1 LSVYMWICRTTKIKP
16 SAEGFA
22 SAHQVHHQWRTVFE
36 EEGGPNCRERL
47 PIWLPELL
55 VQVRRRQPR
64 DRISQQV
71 AFRLAA
77 AMAVPHRNSAC
88 SGGVASACYE
98 GAAPS
103 TTRIQK
109 IRRAPKVTS
118 LS

>member
-1 LSVYMWICRTTKIKP
+1 MLHHKDQTFRQGVLFSAPGASPTTHSLRI
-16 SAEGFA
+16 G
-22 SAHQVHHQWRTVFE
+22 
-36 EEGGPNCRERL
+36 GGPNCRERL

-71 AFRLAA
+71 SFGLAA

-88 SGGVASACYE
+88 SGGVTFAGYE

-103 TTRIQK
+103 TIRIQK
-109 IRRAPKVTS
+109 ISRAPKLTS